1 MVRVHSGPP
10 FKLDCNTLWGHSSA
24 GRAPALHAGGQEF
37 DPPWLHQFDL
47 NPSKDGF
54 FYIFLKEGANMNI
67 KKFFGNIAFYKE
79 VISIALPIMIS
90 QFVTSFVNLIDNV
103 MIGSV
108 GASALTSVTVANKY
122 YMLFN
127 STMFGFCGAAGIFIS
142 QFFGAKNNKR
152 CQEVFDI
159 NMIFCLIS
167 SFLFTFLAAV
177 CPSFILGLFTKTPE
191 IMNLGLDYMNII
203 KFSYIPYAIS
213 FTVMMALRA
222 VAINHVQLKIGVLT
236 VATNTILNYCL
247 IYGNFGFPQL
257 GVKGAA
263 FATLIARLVEMAVYF
278 VLLLRNKHF
287 FKFDLKGLINLEFK
301 LIKKMIGRA
310 LPLTLNE
317 ILFSLALAFI
327 FKAYMRVD
335 EYLVAAITVVDTVM
349 NIAFII
355 FGGLSSAVSI
365 MIGKKL
371 GANLLEEA
379 KGNAL
384 KLEVFGAMIGA
395 VIGLILIVT
404 STYIPHIYNLDA
416 DINHAITTLLRI
428 KGVLIPV
435 YVINCCGFFICRA
448 GGDVRSTMIMDSGF
462 LWCVNVSVATI
473 LSIFTNIS
481 LITLF
486 LVVESLDIL
495 KMFLCIYYL
504 KKGNWVNNLTEA

>member
-1 MVRVHSGPP
+1 M
-10 FKLDCNTLWGHSSA
+10 KL
-24 GRAPALHAGGQEF
+24 
-37 DPPWLHQFDL
+37 
-47 NPSKDGF
+47 
-54 FYIFLKEGANMNI
+54 
-67 KKFFGNIAFYKE
+67 KKCFGNKEFYKE

-152 CQEVFDI
+152 CQEVFNI
-159 NMIFCLIS
+159 NMIFCLIAAL
-167 SFLFTFLAAV
+167 FFTFFATI
-177 CPSFILGLFTKTPE
+177 CPTFILGLFTKTPE

-203 KFSYIPYAIS
+203 KFSYIPYAVS
-213 FTVMMALRA
+213 FTIMMALRA
-222 VAINHVQLKIGVLT
+222 VAINHVQLKIGILT
-236 VATNTILNYCL
+236 VATNTFLNYCL

-257 GVKGAA
+257 GVTGAA
-263 FATLIARLVEMAVYF
+263 LATLIARLVEMVVYF
-278 VLLLRNKHF
+278 TLLIRNNHF
-287 FKFDLKGLINLEFK
+287 FKFDLKGLYHLEFK
-301 LIKKMIGRA
+301 LIKKMVGRA
-310 LPLTLNE
+310 LPLTINE

-379 KGNAL
+379 KENAL
-384 KLEVFGAMIGA
+384 KLEVFGAMIGIA
-395 VIGLILIVT
+395 IGGILILASSYV
-404 STYIPHIYNLDA
+404 PMIYNLEA
-416 DINHAITTLLRI
+416 DINQAITTLLRI

-462 LWCVNVSVATI
+462 LWCVNVTVATT
-473 LSIFTNIS
+473 LSVFTNIS
-481 LITLF
+481 LVALF

-504 KKGNWVNNLTEA
+504 KKGNWVNNLTD

>member
-1 MVRVHSGPP
+1 M
-10 FKLDCNTLWGHSSA
+10 N
-24 GRAPALHAGGQEF
+24 
-37 DPPWLHQFDL
+37 
-47 NPSKDGF
+47 
-54 FYIFLKEGANMNI
+54 LK
-67 KKFFGNIAFYKE
+67 KCFGDKQFYKE

-152 CQEVFDI
+152 CQQVFNI
-159 NMIFCLIS
+159 NLVFCLLA
-167 SFLFTFLAAV
+167 SFLFMFFAAFY
-177 CPSFILGLFTKTPE
+177 PRTILGLFTKTPE

-203 KFSYIPYAIS
+203 KYTYIPNAIS
-213 FTVMMALRA
+213 FTVAMALRA
-222 VAINHVQLKIGVLT
+222 VAINKVQLKVGVTT
-236 VATNTILNYCL
+236 VAINTCLNYCL
-247 IYGNFGFPQL
+247 IYGHFFFPQL
-257 GVKGAA
+257 GVTGAA
-263 FATLIARLVEMAVYF
+263 IATLVARVVEMVIY
-278 VLLLRNKHF
+278 LIILKRNRHF
-287 FKFDLKGLINLEFK
+287 FKLDGEGLIHLDFK
-301 LIKKMIGRA
+301 LIGKMIGRA
-310 LPLTLNE
+310 IPLTFNE
-317 ILFSLALAFI
+317 IMFSLALAFI

-379 KGNAL
+379 KENAL
-384 KLEVFGAMIGA
+384 KLEVFGVMIGA
-395 VIGLILIVT
+395 VIGAILFVAAK
-404 STYIPHIYNLDA
+404 YIPMIYNLD
-416 DINHAITTLLRI
+416 DSINHAITTLLRI

-435 YVINCCGFFICRA
+435 YVVNCCGFFIIRA
-448 GGDVRSTMIMDSGF
+448 GGDVKSTIIMDAGF
-462 LWCVNVSVATI
+462 LWVVSVSSATI
-473 LSIFTNIS
+473 LSIFTPIS
-481 LITLF
+481 LIHLF
-486 LVVESLDIL
+486 LIIESLDFL

-504 KKGNWVNNLTEA
+504 KKGTWVNNLTEN